1 LATTRPSPTASSGS
15 QSWRCAL
22 RHSLPVPGAD
32 VDRQLCSKFLPVLVT
47 SGSLILKGSVISA
60 DGEAMFSHAVQGM
73 QPNLIARRWNFAFFT
88 SPAGA
93 EKRTRAIMMEFETNV
108 CPSSF

>member
-1 LATTRPSPTASSGS
+1 
-15 QSWRCAL
+15 
-22 RHSLPVPGAD
+22 
-32 VDRQLCSKFLPVLVT
+32 
-47 SGSLILKGSVISA
+47 
-60 DGEAMFSHAVQGM
+60 MFSHAVQGM

-108 CPSSF
+108 CPSFF